1 MSVDR
6 ALQVGGIVIGL
17 IGGGLVL
24 FYPVKWI
31 GLSSIG
37 LGILIIFAAIIWTVA
52 SRHAIKEYKAQQP
65 RTRSSAPAQA
75 LTQTG
80 IANAPHNEFKP
91 SSVFNPQLVLGTPAR
106 VAPQR
111 REVQRHPSVFE
122 ATDNSRIETYG
133 FDAQTG
139 HLIRERYEGNEADLP
154 DRITIVNVVLAQFY
168 YRPDQGV
175 EPYLYVSAHVFVYN
189 SEGKPLKPLLYNT
202 AWDNQDLD
210 SSMDFYA
217 GKVHDLILALVAREN
232 PKGIV
237 LYEHA
242 MEKITYEGYGSEMVV
257 TPKLHEIEGQDFFI
271 KVELAPKRVNDPIL
285 KQTFWFRL
293 TVDPQLELTQI
304 KPPEFAK

>member
-1 MSVDR
+1 MVNFKKS
-6 ALQVGGIVIGL
+6 AGWLL
-17 IGGGLVL
+17 
-24 FYPVKWI
+24 
-31 GLSSIG
+31 IG
-37 LGILIIFAAIIWTVA
+37 LGVLIFLAAIIWTIA

-65 RTRSSAPAQA
+65 HPRSSALAQA

-91 SSVFNPQLVLGTPAR
+91 SNIFNPQLVLSTPAP

-111 REVQRHPSVFE
+111 REVQRHASVFE

-139 HLIRERYEGNEADLP
+139 HLIRERYEENEADLP
-154 DRITIVNVVLAQFY
+154 DHITIVNVALAQFY

-175 EPYLYVSAHVFVYN
+175 EPYLYVSAHIFVYD
-189 SEGKPLKPLLYNT
+189 SDGKPLKPLLYNT

-217 GKVHDLILALVAREN
+217 GRVHDLIVALVGREN

-242 MEKITYEGYGSEMVV
+242 REKITCEGYVSEMVV
-257 TPKLHEIEGQDFFI
+257 APKLHEIEGKEFFH
-271 KVELAPKRVNDPIL
+271 
-285 KQTFWFRL
+285 
-293 TVDPQLELTQI
+293 
-304 KPPEFAK
+304 